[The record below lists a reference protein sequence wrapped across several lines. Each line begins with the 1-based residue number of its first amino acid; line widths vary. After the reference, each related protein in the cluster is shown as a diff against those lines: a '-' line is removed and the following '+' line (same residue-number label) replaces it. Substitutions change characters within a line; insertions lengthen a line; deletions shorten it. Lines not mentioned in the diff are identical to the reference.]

1 MTAPGNV
8 QIRLRGVT
16 KSFGERRV
24 LDALDLDVH
33 EGESLVVI
41 GGSGT
46 GKSVLL
52 KHIIGLLAP
61 DAGTVEVDG
70 VRIHDLDY
78 RQMPEFRR
86 RFGMAF
92 QEGALFD
99 SMNVWENVAF
109 PLRRARWE
117 RERIAARV
125 AECLEMVH
133 LEGAERKMPSQLS
146 GGMRRRVGFA
156 RAIALGPRILLFD
169 EPTTG
174 LDPVA
179 RAEVL
184 EALADVLRDERR
196 SVLFSSHNTHDV
208 EQLADHIAFLH
219 GGRLVARADKE
230 SFLDNWRRV
239 LCLGDLPPALAQWS
253 EVAQVRHS
261 GSQIEVKVRAWR
273 EDLPERLAAQGLNV
287 QRVDPMALEDIFVTA
302 VRAGGAA

>member
-16 KSFGERRV
+16 KSFGDRRV
-24 LDALDLDVH
+24 LDGLDLDVH

-61 DAGTVEVDG
+61 DSGTVEVDG
-70 VRIHDLDY
+70 VRINELDY

-99 SMNVWENVAF
+99 SMSVWENVAF

-133 LEGAERKMPSQLS
+133 LEGAERKMPAQLS

-174 LDPVA
+174 LDPVIKA
-179 RAEVL
+179 VIDQVIVDVRTRLGSTTVTISHDMKSTFRI
-184 EALADVLRDERR
+184 ADRIGMLYQGHIIAIGTPDEIRGC
-196 SVLFSSHNTHDV
+196 
-208 EQLADHIAFLH
+208 ADPRVQQFIE
-219 GGRLVARADKE
+219 GRADGPL
-230 SFLDNWRRV
+230 SD
-239 LCLGDLPPALAQWS
+239 
-253 EVAQVRHS
+253 
-261 GSQIEVKVRAWR
+261 
-273 EDLPERLAAQGLNV
+273 
-287 QRVDPMALEDIFVTA
+287 
-302 VRAGGAA
+302 